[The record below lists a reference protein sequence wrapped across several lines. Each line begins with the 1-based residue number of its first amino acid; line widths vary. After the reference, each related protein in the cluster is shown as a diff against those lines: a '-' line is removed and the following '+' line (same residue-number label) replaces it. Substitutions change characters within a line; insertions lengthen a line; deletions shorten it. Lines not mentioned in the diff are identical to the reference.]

1 MKNFLISSL
10 KKIGLVLNKYPRSGF
25 EYLLNNKRYEAQT
38 IDLLGLPFN
47 ISDSD
52 SFYYSHREIFIDG
65 IYEFKTMREIPK
77 IIDCG
82 TNYGTSLVYFKSL
95 YANAEVIGIEADPNI
110 FSILEK
116 NISLRKYDNVTLINK
131 AVSNKKGKVKFFSE
145 GADGG
150 RIYNMSKHKGSSEVE
165 TICLDDII
173 EDEIDFLKMDIEG
186 SESDVICSLKKIN
199 KIKEIFI
206 EYHSFADKTQ
216 SLDELLSCLKENGFR
231 YYIQT
236 IFCSPR
242 PLTIPKLQLGMDL
255 QLNIFAKRV

>member
-1 MKNFLISSL
+1 MRPI
-10 KKIGLVLNKYPRSGF
+10 
-25 EYLLNNKRYEAQT
+25 Q
-38 IDLLGLPFN
+38 
-47 ISDSD
+47 
-52 SFYYSHREIFIDG
+52 IF
-65 IYEFKTMREIPK
+65 FQ
-77 IIDCG
+77 
-82 TNYGTSLVYFKSL
+82 
-95 YANAEVIGIEADPNI
+95 
-110 FSILEK
+110 FSKK